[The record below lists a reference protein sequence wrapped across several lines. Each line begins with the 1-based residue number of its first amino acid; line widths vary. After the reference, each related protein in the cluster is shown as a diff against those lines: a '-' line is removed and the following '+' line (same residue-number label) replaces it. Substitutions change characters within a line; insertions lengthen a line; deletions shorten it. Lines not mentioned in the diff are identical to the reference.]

1 MWKAFECLAYSYS
14 ANACG
19 WLAAL
24 SRMFFQ
30 VFHNNIFN
38 LPRRLLGI
46 VAAIGL
52 QKCQHFVVTDDDA
65 RTERVLPI
73 SRVLIC

>member
-1 MWKAFECLAYSYS
+1 MLRLSYS
-14 ANACG
+14 ADACG

-65 RTERVLPI
+65 RTNECCP
-73 SRVLIC
+73 